1 MAQIAGI
8 RERVWTWL
16 AAHGAELRLCVRTT
30 AGAVITFLLA
40 DALHLSQGYW
50 AVLTAVIIMQA
61 SVGGSVK
68 ATIDRMVGTLSGA
81 VYGAAV
87 AFLIPRT
94 TELELV
100 AALVVA
106 LVPLALL
113 SALNP
118 GYRVAPITA
127 IIVLLSPS
135 SQDIGPI
142 EYAVDRTIEIALG
155 SIVGLGTALAILPA
169 RAHRLVRE
177 EAAHFLALHT
187 TLLALHL
194 GALTAPADEA
204 RIRELQREIRLALA
218 ELEKVVRE
226 ARHERNSRLTNAF
239 DPDPLL
245 RTLSRLRN
253 DVVMIGRAAAEPFPD
268 AIAQRLGAVLAQV
281 AEAVTAFLRDAGTA
295 LAERRAS
302 TSLETVAHALDTYAE
317 EIAALRHDGIL
328 RALPGD
334 AVGRVFAFGFALDQ
348 LRNDLQDLE
357 SRTSDCAQPDRSA

>member
-1 MAQIAGI
+1 MAQIACI
-8 RERVWTWL
+8 RERVWAWL

-30 AGAVITFLLA
+30 ASAVITFLLA
-40 DALHLSQGYW
+40 EALHLSQGYW

-68 ATIDRMVGTLSGA
+68 ATVDRMIGTLSGA
-81 VYGAAV
+81 IYGAAV
-87 AFLIPRT
+87 AFLIPHA
-94 TELELV
+94 TELGLT

-113 SALNP
+113 SALNA

-142 EYAVDRTIEIALG
+142 EYAVDRTMEIALG

-177 EAAHFLALHT
+177 KAADFLSLHA
-187 TLLALHL
+187 TLLALL
-194 GALTAPADEA
+194 VDALERPADDV
-204 RIRELQREIRLALA
+204 RISELQREIRSALSR
-218 ELEKVVRE
+218 LEQVVRE
-226 ARHERNSRLTNAF
+226 ARHERNSRLTSAF
-239 DPDPLL
+239 DPDPVL

-268 AIAQRLGAVLAQV
+268 AAVQRLGASLTQV
-281 AEAVTAFLRDAGTA
+281 SETVTAFLRDAGAA
-295 LAERRAS
+295 LLQRRAPQ
-302 TSLETVAHALDTYAE
+302 SLDPVARALDTYAD
-317 EIAALRHDGIL
+317 EIAALRRDGIV

-334 AVGRVFAFGFALDQ
+334 TVGRLFAFGFALEQ

-357 SRTSDCAQPDRSA
+357 SRVRECAEPDSGA